1 MPDRCEFICVTS
13 SGRPSCRRREP
24 PDRRAFVPKR
34 GILFRKENTPF
45 VFTVRSTAYFPRCR
59 AAQKMPDGSSLAA
72 DAAAA
77 RMPCISRLR
86 PLPSAA
92 LLIFRA
98 AVQRKKCRMAARSPL
113 TRQPL
118 VCPCIS
124 RLRPL
129 PSAALLIFRAAVQ
142 RKKCRMA
149 ARSPLTR
156 QPLVCH
162 VSADCVRYRPQHCL
176 FSALP
181 RSAKNAGWQLARR
194 WRGNRSY
201 ATYQQAASV
210 TVRSTAYTFFRC
222 RRGRGRCGRSSA
234 PCAAAFLRCRRPQW
248 WRRCPRPRARA

>member
-113 TRQPL
+113 
-118 VCPCIS
+118 
-124 RLRPL
+124 
-129 PSAALLIFRAAVQ
+129 
-142 RKKCRMA
+142 M
-149 ARSPLTR
+149 R

-162 VSADCVRYRPQHCL
+162 VSAGCVRYRPQHCL

-181 RSAKNAGWQLARR
+181 CSAKNAGWQLARR

>member
-45 VFTVRSTAYFPRCR
+45 CCYRPQHCLFSALPCSTKNAGWQLARRWRGNRPYAAYQQAVSVTVRSTAYFPRCR
-59 AAQKMPDGSSLAA
+59 ATQKMPDGSSFAA
-72 DAAAA
+72 GAATA
-77 RMPCISRLR
+77 RMPRISRLR

-98 AVQRKKCRMAARSPL
+98 AAQRKKCRMAARSPL

-118 VCPCIS
+118 VC
-124 RLRPL
+124 R
-129 PSAALLIFRAAVQ
+129 
-142 RKKCRMA
+142 
-149 ARSPLTR
+149 
-156 QPLVCH
+156 
-162 VSADCVRYRPQHCL
+162 VSAGCIRYRPQHCL

-194 WRGNRSY
+194 
-201 ATYQQAASV
+201 
-210 TVRSTAYTFFRC
+210 
-222 RRGRGRCGRSSA
+222 
-234 PCAAAFLRCRRPQW
+234 
-248 WRRCPRPRARA
+248 

>member
-77 RMPCISRLR
+77 RM
-86 PLPSAA
+86 
-92 LLIFRA
+92 
-98 AVQRKKCRMAARSPL
+98 
-113 TRQPL
+113 
-118 VCPCIS
+118 PCIS

>member
-24 PDRRAFVPKR
+24 PDRCAFVPKR

-45 VFTVRSTAYFPRCR
+45 CCYRPQHCLFSALPRSAKNAGWQLARRWRGSRSYAAYQQAASVTVRSTAYFPRCR

-72 DAAAA
+72 DAATA
-77 RMPCISRLR
+77 RMPCISRMR

-113 TRQPL
+113 ARQPL
-118 VCPCIS
+118 VC
-124 RLRPL
+124 R
-129 PSAALLIFRAAVQ
+129 
-142 RKKCRMA
+142 
-149 ARSPLTR
+149 
-156 QPLVCH
+156 
-162 VSADCVRYRPQHCL
+162 VSAGCVRYRPQHCL

-194 WRGNRSY
+194 
-201 ATYQQAASV
+201 
-210 TVRSTAYTFFRC
+210 
-222 RRGRGRCGRSSA
+222 
-234 PCAAAFLRCRRPQW
+234 
-248 WRRCPRPRARA
+248 

>member
-1 MPDRCEFICVTS
+1 MPDRCGFICVTS

-45 VFTVRSTAYFPRCR
+45 CCYRPQHCLFSALPCSAKNAGWQLARRWRGNRSYAAYQQAASVTVRSTAYFPRCR

-72 DAAAA
+72 GTATA
-77 RMPCISRLR
+77 RMPRISRLR

-113 TRQPL
+113 ARQPL
-118 VCPCIS
+118 VC
-124 RLRPL
+124 R
-129 PSAALLIFRAAVQ
+129 
-142 RKKCRMA
+142 
-149 ARSPLTR
+149 
-156 QPLVCH
+156 
-162 VSADCVRYRPQHCL
+162 VSAGCVRYRPQHCL

-201 ATYQQAASV
+201 AAYQQAASV

-234 PCAAAFLRCRRPQW
+234 PCAAAFSRCRRPRW